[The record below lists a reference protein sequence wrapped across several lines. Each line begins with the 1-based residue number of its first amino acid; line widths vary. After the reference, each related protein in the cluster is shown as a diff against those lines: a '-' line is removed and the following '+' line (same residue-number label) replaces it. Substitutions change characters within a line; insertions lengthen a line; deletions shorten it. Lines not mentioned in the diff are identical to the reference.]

1 MVSFVR
7 FIMAAFLRTLL
18 IIVYCLLLLT
28 RAVIAGATLPW
39 PASHQGHY
47 DSNNGFTPSQVP
59 HFPGRHHTRVIM
71 IVIMGSHH
79 RRCHT
84 SHPASHQGHYD
95 SNNGFTPSQKF
106 ASFQTIPLVSVVS
119 NPVSKATLGKRLR
132 DGMERIWTFLSA

>member
-28 RAVIAGATLPW
+28 RAVIAGATLP
-39 PASHQGHY
+39 
-47 DSNNGFTPSQVP
+47 
-59 HFPGRHHTRVIM
+59 R
-71 IVIMGSHH
+71 
-79 RRCHT
+79 
-84 SHPASHQGHYD
+84 PASHQGHYD

-106 ASFQTIPLVSVVS
+106 ASFQTIPLMSVVS